1 MNCSIE
7 SINSFINITDKC
19 TFISTKCS
27 YEYINFYSI
36 HFCYFNGSYFFSL
49 ILIIIIL
56 IILFF
61 IISST
66 SDIFL
71 CTSIAKI
78 VEFFKINQNIA
89 AATLLAFG
97 NGAPDV
103 ISSLVASDEAE
114 GISFSICNLIG
125 SGLFVTSFVLGSV
138 VFKGKDIL
146 VNSNMFNR
154 DVLVYL
160 ISLFHI
166 IFISIKKKITL
177 LDSLIFIL
185 IYSLNIICAFFQDKN
200 MKEKKSN
207 INNMLSEEHKL
218 IIDEILNDG
227 EQKND
232 MNNNSSYKLGKEIE
246 LITKRNSAND
256 FYQEYLNVPLKQR
269 QNSIN
274 EQILGEVKEDILNSL
289 KEQQIYLTKTY
300 SETWNENMMMA
311 KINLKKKFFYY
322 KERKWGETS
331 LFWKIFYLFID
342 FPLTFIRELTIPLL
356 ENRHLS
362 SDKFY
367 IFPITDFIFL
377 SYVFK
382 CKLNYFIIIFK
393 LFSV

>member
-1 MNCSIE
+1 MNCSID

-19 TFISTKCS
+19 TFISNSCS
-27 YEYINFYSI
+27 YEYINFYFI
-36 HFCYFNGSYFFSL
+36 HYCYFNGSYLFSS
-49 ILIIIIL
+49 ITIIIFL

-61 IISST
+61 LISST

-71 CTSIAKI
+71 STSIAKI
-78 VEFFKINQNIA
+78 VEYFKINQNIA

-103 ISSLVASDEAE
+103 ISSLVASDEAT

-154 DVLVYL
+154 EVSMYL
-160 ISLFHI
+160 ISLLHI
-166 IFISIKKKITL
+166 IFISLKQNITL

-185 IYSLNIICAFFQDKN
+185 IYLLNITCAFYQGK
-200 MKEKKSN
+200 KLEEEKSN
-207 INNMLSEEHKL
+207 NNKILSEENKL
-218 IIDEILNDG
+218 IIDEILND
-227 EQKND
+227 EDQRNE
-232 MNNNSSYKLGKEIE
+232 MNNNNSYKLGKEIE

-256 FYQEYLNVPLKQR
+256 FYQEYMNVPLKQK

-289 KEQQIYLTKTY
+289 KEQKIYLNKTY
-300 SETWNENMMMA
+300 SETLNENMMMA
-311 KINLKKKFFYY
+311 KINIKKKFFYY
-322 KERKWGETS
+322 KEKKWGETS
-331 LFWKIFYLFID
+331 FSWKIFYLLID
-342 FPLTFIRELTIPLL
+342 FPLTFIRELTIPIL
-356 ENRHLS
+356 ENKRWNYN
-362 SDKFY
+362 KFY

-382 CKLNYFIIIFK
+382 CKSFIFIFN
-393 LFSV
+393 FI